1 MNQLVLGSLWL
12 DQIAVKKT
20 GLIVDN
26 KGTRCGMKKLID
38 SKRAIKSKPTT
49 YHGLDSHEWATKME
63 IQRLLS
69 GKPDLKIKLTPSAHQ
84 AVRK

>member
-26 KGTRCGMKKLID
+26 KGTRCGMTLCPVIIE
-38 SKRAIKSKPTT
+38 RLEVWKS
-49 YHGLDSHEWATKME
+49 
-63 IQRLLS
+63 LLQTPIWLFAVS
-69 GKPDLKIKLTPSAHQ
+69 AEKIEPL
-84 AVRK
+84 